1 MIPGSKHLFS
11 FETEEEATKTN
22 FHNKLP
28 SVTNLSL
35 LISLNT

>member
-11 FETEEEATKTN
+11 FETEEEATKTT

-28 SVTNLSL
+28 SVTNGYYTT
-35 LISLNT
+35 LNT